1 MLCTI
6 GDLIEDVVVWL
17 NSEPKNQLNIGSDTD
32 SVIMRTRGGSA
43 ANVAMFSA
51 LTGTPSR
58 FIGQVGNDNLGEQLC
73 TSLRESGVDVCTV
86 AKGRTGSIVVIV
98 QPNGERTFLTDRG
111 VASELSVF
119 DASHLA
125 GVSIVHVPTY
135 SLALD
140 PLATTAVQYIRAARA
155 TGALISI
162 DASSTSVL
170 RNYGVD
176 RYGALIASIAPDVFL
191 CNSDEAALLNLDSAH
206 PMPGAELTVIKRGAL
221 PVMAISAAGTITT
234 ADAVTE
240 VATPPVAKI
249 VDTTGAGDAFAAG
262 FLPTYASSRNVEEAI
277 TRGNSIAARVLR
289 SPGATLDAA

>member
-17 NSEPKNQLNIGSDTD
+17 SSEPQNQLNIGSDTD
-32 SVIMRTRGGSA
+32 SIIVRTRGGSA
-43 ANVAMFSA
+43 ANVAMFGA

-58 FIGQVGNDNLGEQLC
+58 FIGQVGNDKLGEQLC

-86 AKGRTGSIVVIV
+86 AKGRTGSIVVLV

-111 VASELSVF
+111 VASELCVY

-135 SLALD
+135 SLAHD
-140 PLATTAVQYIRAARA
+140 PLATIAVQYMRAARA
-155 TGALISI
+155 TGAMISI

-170 RNYGVD
+170 RDYGVK
-176 RYGALIASIAPDVFL
+176 RYAAIIASIAPDVFL
-191 CNSDEAALLNLDSAH
+191 CNSDEATLLNIDSVQ
-206 PMPGAELTVIKRGAL
+206 PMSGAALTVIKRGAL
-221 PVMAISAAGTITT
+221 PVTATTAAGV
-234 ADAVTE
+234 VTE
-240 VATPPVAKI
+240 VATPPVANI

-262 FLPTYASSRNVEEAI
+262 FLPTYVTSHDIAHAIEHGHALAS
-277 TRGNSIAARVLR
+277 RVLR
-289 SPGATLDAA
+289 SPGATLDAR

>member
-17 NSEPKNQLNIGSDTD
+17 NSELKDQINIGSDTD
-32 SVIMRTRGGSA
+32 SIIVRTRGGSA
-43 ANVAMFSA
+43 ANVAMFGA

-73 TSLRESGVDVCTV
+73 ASLRESGVDVCTV
-86 AKGRTGSIVVIV
+86 AEGRTGSIVVVV

-111 VASELSVF
+111 VASDLSVF
-119 DASHLA
+119 DAQHLA

-140 PLATTAVQYIRAARA
+140 PLATTAVQYISAARTA
-155 TGALISI
+155 GALISV

-170 RNYGVD
+170 RDYGID
-176 RYGALIASIAPDVFL
+176 RYAELIASIAPDVFL
-191 CNSDEAALLNLDSAH
+191 CNNDEAVLLNINSGH
-206 PMPGAELTVIKRGAL
+206 PMPSAKLTVIKRGAL
-221 PVMAISAAGTITT
+221 PVAVITAAG
-234 ADAVTE
+234 AVTE
-240 VATPPVAKI
+240 VATPPVANI

-262 FLPTYASSRNVEEAI
+262 FLPTYATSRDIAHAI
-277 TRGNSIAARVLR
+277 EHGHALASRVLR
-289 SPGATLDAA
+289 SPGATLDAK

>member
-1 MLCTI
+1 VLCTI

-17 NSEPKNQLNIGSDTD
+17 NSELKNQINIGSDTD
-32 SVIMRTRGGSA
+32 SVIVRTRGGSA
-43 ANVAMFSA
+43 ANVAMFGA

-58 FIGQVGNDNLGEQLC
+58 FIGQVGNDNLGKQLC
-73 TSLRESGVDVCTV
+73 ASLRESGVDVCTE
-86 AKGRTGSIVVIV
+86 AEGRTGSIVVVV

-111 VASELSVF
+111 VASELSIF
-119 DASHLA
+119 DASYLA

-155 TGALISI
+155 AGALISV

-170 RNYGVD
+170 RDYGID
-176 RYGALIASIAPDVFL
+176 RYSELITSIAPDVFL
-191 CNSDEAALLNLDSAH
+191 CNNDEAALLNIDSEH

-221 PVMAISAAGTITT
+221 PVTVVTAAGV
-234 ADAVTE
+234 VTE
-240 VATPPVAKI
+240 VATPPVANI

-262 FLPTYASSRNVEEAI
+262 FLPVYATSRNIKDSI
-277 TRGNSIAARVLR
+277 TNGNLIAARVLR
-289 SPGATLDAA
+289 SPGATLEAR

>member
-17 NSEPKNQLNIGSDTD
+17 NDELNIGSDAD
-32 SVIMRTRGGSA
+32 SVIVRTRGGSA
-43 ANVAMFSA
+43 ANVAMFGA

-73 TSLRESGVDVCTV
+73 ASLRGSGVDVCTV
-86 AKGRTGSIVVIV
+86 AEGRTGSIVVVV

-111 VASELSVF
+111 VASELSLF
-119 DASHLA
+119 DASHLT

-140 PLATTAVQYIRAARA
+140 PLATTAIHYIRAARA
-155 TGALISI
+155 AGVLISI

-170 RNYGVD
+170 RDYGID
-176 RYGALIASIAPDVFL
+176 RYAELIASIAPDVFL
-191 CNSDEAALLNLDSAH
+191 CNNDEAALLNIDSEH

-221 PVMAISAAGTITT
+221 PVTVVTAAGV
-234 ADAVTE
+234 VTE
-240 VATPPVAKI
+240 VATPPVTNI

-262 FLPTYASSRNVEEAI
+262 FLPVYAASRNIEDAI
-277 TRGNSIAARVLR
+277 TNGNLIAARVLR
-289 SPGATLDAA
+289 SPGATLDAR

>member
-17 NSEPKNQLNIGSDTD
+17 NGELSDQINIGSDTD
-32 SVIMRTRGGSA
+32 SVIVRTRGGSA
-43 ANVAMFSA
+43 ANVAMFGA

-73 TSLRESGVDVCTV
+73 ASLRESGVDVCTV
-86 AKGRTGSIVVIV
+86 AEGRTGSIVVVV

-111 VASELSVF
+111 VASDLSVF

-140 PLATTAVQYIRAARA
+140 PLASTAIQYIRAARA
-155 TGALISI
+155 SGALISV

-170 RNYGVD
+170 HDYGID
-176 RYGALIASIAPDVFL
+176 RYAALIASIAPDVFL
-191 CNSDEAALLNLDSAH
+191 CNNDEAVLLNINSEH

-221 PVMAISAAGTITT
+221 PVTAVTAAGLI
-234 ADAVTE
+234 TE
-240 VATPPVAKI
+240 VATPPVANI

-262 FLPTYASSRNVEEAI
+262 FLPAYSSSRNIEDSI
-277 TRGNSIAARVLR
+277 TNGNLIAARVLR
-289 SPGATLDAA
+289 SPGATLDAK

>member
-17 NSEPKNQLNIGSDTD
+17 NGELNIGSDTD
-32 SVIMRTRGGSA
+32 SVIVRTRGGSA
-43 ANVAMFSA
+43 ANVAMFGV

-73 TSLRESGVDVCTV
+73 TSLRQSGVDVCTV
-86 AKGRTGSIVVIV
+86 AEGRTGSIVVVV

-111 VASELSVF
+111 VASDLSVF

-135 SLALD
+135 SLAQD

-155 TGALISI
+155 AGALISV

-170 RNYGVD
+170 RDYSID
-176 RYGALIASIAPDVFL
+176 RYAALVASIAPDVFL
-191 CNSDEAALLNLDSAH
+191 CNNDEAELLNIDSAH
-206 PMPGAELTVIKRGAL
+206 PMSGAALTVIKRGVL
-221 PVMAISAAGTITT
+221 PVT
-234 ADAVTE
+234 AVTAMGAVTE
-240 VATPPVAKI
+240 VATPPVANI

-262 FLPTYASSRNVEEAI
+262 FLPAYVSSRNIVDAI
-277 TRGNSIAARVLR
+277 TVGHSIAARVLR
-289 SPGATLDAA
+289 SPGATLDTR

>member
-17 NSEPKNQLNIGSDTD
+17 NGELNIGSDTD
-32 SVIMRTRGGSA
+32 SAIVRTRGGSA
-43 ANVAMFSA
+43 ANVAMFGA
-51 LTGTPSR
+51 LTGTASR

-73 TSLRESGVDVCTV
+73 ASLRESGVDVCTV
-86 AKGRTGSIVVIV
+86 AEGRTGSIVVVV

-111 VASELSVF
+111 VASQLSVF

-125 GVSIVHVPTY
+125 DVSIVHVPTY

-155 TGALISI
+155 AGALISI

-170 RNYGVD
+170 RDYGID
-176 RYGALIASIAPDVFL
+176 RYAELIASIGPDVFL
-191 CNSDEAALLNLDSAH
+191 CNNDEAVLLNINSEH
-206 PMPGAELTVIKRGAL
+206 PMSGAALTVIKRGAL
-221 PVMAISAAGTITT
+221 PVTAVTAAGV
-234 ADAVTE
+234 VTE
-240 VATPPVAKI
+240 VAAPPVANI

-262 FLPTYASSRNVEEAI
+262 FLPAYATSQDIAHAI
-277 TRGNSIAARVLR
+277 EHGHALASRVLR
-289 SPGATLDAA
+289 SPGATLDAR